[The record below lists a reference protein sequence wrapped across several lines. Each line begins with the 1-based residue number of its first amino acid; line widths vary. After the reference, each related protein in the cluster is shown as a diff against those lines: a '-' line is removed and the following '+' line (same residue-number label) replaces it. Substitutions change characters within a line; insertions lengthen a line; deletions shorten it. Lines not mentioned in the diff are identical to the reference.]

1 MLNKNKVFLSA
12 MRISCI
18 ALAVGAILFSL
29 YLSLFAIR
37 KIPALIYALY
47 PIKIIFSL
55 FVISSTLSDRAKCS
69 WIFLA
74 MLIPTAAIPTYLLFR
89 YAGLS
94 KKKRKFIK
102 SLADKKPKKES
113 FESKMLLKSKY
124 NFTFLKEIAN
134 YSSAEVYRDTDADYF
149 AEAKDMFSSLEKDLR
164 KARRFIFMEFYILAT
179 GEAFG
184 SLFDILKAKA
194 KEGVEIRIIFD
205 GLGSLTRLPEN
216 FSSIMSSLGIKT
228 VSHPALSLSIPS
240 SLNNR
245 NHRKI
250 VIIDGEI
257 AYTGGVNLADEY
269 IYSKVRLG
277 RWKDSAVRL
286 CGEGVNALTYT
297 FLSDFAIL
305 TGVGEDFSKYYKYRK
320 KRCDGQAILFSD
332 GPSHLYREKSAKKI
346 IISMLDAAEK
356 YFIFT
361 TPYLIC
367 DSDIFNAV
375 RGAVMRG
382 VKVRAVIPKKP
393 DKYLVALLTRRYAAR
408 LVLSG
413 AEVYLYTPGFLHSKS
428 YLSDGKFLMLGTVN
442 LDYRSLFH
450 NFENGVLFAEH
461 KIIEKAEKD
470 INSIVADSEPY
481 RIKRESIPLRLFCAV
496 LEIFAPLL

>member
-12 MRISCI
+12 LRLSII
-18 ALAVGAILFSL
+18 AATTAILIFL
-29 YLSLFAIR
+29 LCLSVFAAQR
-37 KIPALIYALY
+37 IPIILYALY
-47 PIKIIFSL
+47 PLKIIFSL
-55 FVISSTLSDRAKCS
+55 FIISSTLSERAKCS
-69 WIFLA
+69 WIFLG
-74 MLIPTAAIPTYLLFR
+74 MLIPTVALPTFILFR
-89 YAGLS
+89 YTKLS
-94 KKKRKFIK
+94 KRNRKLIK
-102 SLADKKPKKES
+102 SLSEKRPKKES

-134 YSSAEVYRDTDADYF
+134 HSSAEIYGDTDADYF
-149 AEAKDMFSSLEKDLR
+149 AEASDMFNFLKSDLMRAR
-164 KARRFIFMEFYILAT
+164 KFIFLEFYILAA

-184 SLFDILKAKA
+184 NVFEILKKKAKA
-194 KEGVEIRIIFD
+194 GVEIRIIFD

-216 FSSIMSSLGIKT
+216 FSSIMKSAGIRA
-228 VSHPALSLSIPS
+228 VALPAFSPKLPGA
-240 SLNNR
+240 LNNR

-250 VIIDGEI
+250 VIIDGEA
-257 AYTGGVNLADEY
+257 AYTGGINLADEY
-269 IYSKVRLG
+269 IYSKARLG

-286 CGEGVNALTYT
+286 CGEGVDALTYT
-297 FLSDFAIL
+297 FLSDFAFL
-305 TGVGEDFSKYYKYRK
+305 VGKHEDFSKYYKYRK
-320 KRCDGQAILFSD
+320 KRCKGQAIVFSD
-332 GPSHLYREKSAKKI
+332 GPSHLYEEKSAKKI

-356 YFIFT
+356 YFVFT

-382 VKVRAVIPKKP
+382 VKVQAVIPKKP

-408 LVLSG
+408 LALTG

-428 YLSDGKFLMLGTVN
+428 YLCDGKFLMLGSIN

-461 KIIEKAEKD
+461 SVIEKAQKD
-470 INSIVADSEPY
+470 INSIIADSEPY
-481 RIKRESIPLRLFCAV
+481 ERKRESIPLRLFCAV